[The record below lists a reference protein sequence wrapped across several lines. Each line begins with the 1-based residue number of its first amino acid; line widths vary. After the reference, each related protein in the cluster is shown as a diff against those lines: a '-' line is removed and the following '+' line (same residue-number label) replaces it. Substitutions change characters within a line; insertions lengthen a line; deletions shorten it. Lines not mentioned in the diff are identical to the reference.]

1 MQSFSIEIA
10 QPSRERIMALMTPE
24 EFEASLKE
32 LKPKVFMNG
41 KRVESVLENPNT
53 RTVVEANK
61 ASYRWA
67 LDDKSSDIMSCYS
80 PLVNERVNRYTYVS
94 QSIDDLVAKAQA
106 GTFTAEHLGT
116 CIYRCVG
123 YDAFHALA
131 ATTWEM
137 DRDLDTEY
145 YPRFMEY
152 LATIQKKDLSVAG
165 ALTEPRG
172 HRMKRAI
179 DWPDPYLSL
188 KVVDKSKDGIVV
200 RGAKINISG
209 AFASHELAV
218 LPQSSHGPDEEDY
231 AVAFATPTDA
241 EGISYVCQY
250 SPYSAERDQAEDL
263 SELGNPLFGQR
274 ETSMVIF
281 DNVFVPWERVFHC
294 GETKYSGK
302 MVMRFA
308 RTHRMTCGGT
318 CKVGFMNQI
327 IGACKLVQEYKGLE
341 EVPHINEQLTEM
353 VVLRE
358 TGRACGLAA
367 ARLGSEEPEG
377 SGVFLPDELMGNVSK
392 LNICNAFWRTM
403 ALAGDIGGGLVVTM
417 PSIKELKN
425 PETKD
430 FVEEF
435 FSFGSDEPTENI
447 LKVHKL
453 LQHWT
458 AGQHGVGTWHGAG
471 PVMAQKIMIQRIA
484 DFDHEKNLVKETLNL
499 QDSCCGTDDP
509 DNTGQEPKKIPVK

>member
-1 MQSFSIEIA
+1 MS
-10 QPSRERIMALMTPE
+10 LMTPE
-24 EFEASLKE
+24 AFEESLK
-32 LKPKVFMNG
+32 KMQPRIFMNG
-41 KRVESVLENPNT
+41 KRVEHVLENPIT
-53 RTVVEANK
+53 RTVVESNK

-67 LDDKSSDIMSCYS
+67 LDERYKDIMTCHS
-80 PLVNERVNRYTYVS
+80 PLINDVVNRYTHVS
-94 QSIDDLVAKAQA
+94 ASVDDLVAKAEA
-106 GTFTAEHLGT
+106 GTFTAEMLGT

-137 DRDLDTEY
+137 DRDLHTEY
-145 YPRFMEY
+145 HKRFLSY
-152 LATIQKKDLSVAG
+152 LRMVQERDLSVAG

-172 HRMKRAI
+172 NRSKSTL
-179 DWPDPYLSL
+179 DWPDPYLSVKL
-188 KVVDKSKDGIVV
+188 VEKRADGIVV

-209 AFASHELAV
+209 AYASHELVV
-218 LPQSSHGPDEEDY
+218 LPQSSHFVGEEDY
-231 AVAFATPTDA
+231 ALAFAVPTDA
-241 EGISYVCQY
+241 PGITYVCQY
-250 SPYSAERDQAEDL
+250 SPYSAERELADDMY
-263 SELGNPLFGQR
+263 ELGNPVFGQR
-274 ETSMVIF
+274 ETSMVVF
-281 DNVFVPWERVFHC
+281 DNVFVPWDRVFHC
-294 GETKYSGK
+294 GEYQYSGK
-302 MVMRFA
+302 LVARFA

-327 IGACKLVQEYKGLE
+327 IGACRLVQEYKGLE
-341 EVPHINEQLTEM
+341 HVPHINDQMIEM

-367 ARLGSEEPEG
+367 ARLGTEEPEG

-403 ALAGDIGGGLVVTM
+403 ALAGDIGGGLIVTM
-417 PSIKELKN
+417 PSLKELKN

-430 FVEEF
+430 YVEEF
-435 FSFGSDEPTENI
+435 YSFGSDEPTENI

-471 PVMAQKIMIQRIA
+471 PVQTQKIMLQRVVNY
-484 DFDHEKNLVKETLNL
+484 DHEKELVKNTLRLKEKQKAENRKEEL
-499 QDSCCGTDDP
+499 G
-509 DNTGQEPKKIPVK
+509 

>member
-1 MQSFSIEIA
+1 
-10 QPSRERIMALMTPE
+10 MALMTQE
-24 EFEASLKE
+24 QFEDSLKQRN
-32 LKPKVFMNG
+32 PRIFMNG
-41 KRVESVLENPNT
+41 KPVKSVLDNPNT
-53 RTVVEANK
+53 RTVVESNK

-67 LDDKSSDIMSCYS
+67 MDPEFKEIMTCQS
-80 PLVNERVNRYTYVS
+80 PLINETVNRYTHVS
-94 QSIDDLVAKAQA
+94 RSTDDLVAKAQA
-106 GTFTAEHLGT
+106 GTFTAERLGT

-123 YDAFHALA
+123 YDAFHSLA

-137 DRDLDTEY
+137 DKDLGTEY
-145 YPRFMEY
+145 RPRFLEY
-152 LATIQKKDLSVAG
+152 LNMVQTQDLSVAG

-172 HRMKRAI
+172 NRQKKAI
-179 DWPDPYLSL
+179 DWPDPDLSL
-188 KVVDKSKDGIVV
+188 RVVEKKKDGIVV

-209 AFASHELAV
+209 AFASHEIVV
-218 LPQSSHGPDEEDY
+218 LPQSSHSKDEEDY
-231 AVAFATPTDA
+231 AVAFALPTDTD
-241 EGISYVCQY
+241 GITYVCQY
-250 SPYSAERDQAEDL
+250 SPYSAERELADDI

-294 GETKYSGK
+294 GETRYSGR
-302 MVMRFA
+302 MVARFGQ
-308 RTHRMTCGGT
+308 THRMTCGGT

-327 IGACKLVQEYKGLE
+327 IGACKLIQEYKGLDK
-341 EVPHINEQLTEM
+341 VSHINDQITEM

-367 ARLGSEEPEG
+367 ARLGSEEPPG
-377 SGVFLPDELMGNVSK
+377 SGVFLPDDLMGNVSK

-403 ALAGDIGGGLVVTM
+403 ALAGDIGGGLIVTM
-417 PSIKELKN
+417 PSLKELKN

-430 FVEEF
+430 YVEEF

-471 PVMAQKIMIQRIA
+471 PVTAQKIMIQRIA
-484 DFDHEKNLVKETLNL
+484 NFDHEKNLVKNTLNL
-499 QDSCCGTDDP
+499 KERESS
-509 DNTGQEPKKIPVK
+509 E

>member
-1 MQSFSIEIA
+1 
-10 QPSRERIMALMTPE
+10 MALMTPQAFE
-24 EFEASLKE
+24 ESLK
-32 LKPKVFMNG
+32 KMNPRVFMNG
-41 KRVESVLENPNT
+41 KRVESVLDNPNT

-61 ASYRWA
+61 ASYEWA
-67 LDDKSSDIMSCYS
+67 LDARYTDVMTCHS
-80 PLVNERVNRYTYVS
+80 PLIDERVNRYTHVS
-94 QSIDDLVAKAQA
+94 ASVEDLINKARA
-106 GTFTAEHLGT
+106 GTFTAEMLGT

-137 DRDLDTEY
+137 DQKLGTPYHD
-145 YPRFMEY
+145 RFIDY
-152 LATIQKKDLSVAG
+152 LKMVQTQDLSAAG

-172 HRMKRAI
+172 SRKKKTL
-179 DWPDPYLSL
+179 DWADPYLSL
-188 KVVDKSKDGIVV
+188 KIVERRDDGIVV

-209 AFASHELAV
+209 AFASHELVV
-218 LPQSSHGPDEEDY
+218 LPQSSHGPGEEDY

-241 EGISYVCQY
+241 EGITYICQY
-250 SPYSAERDQAEDL
+250 SPYSAERDQADDIY
-263 SELGNPLFGQR
+263 ELGNPLFGQR
-274 ETSMVIF
+274 ETSMVVF

-294 GETKYSGK
+294 GEVAYSGK
-302 MVMRFA
+302 IVARFA

-341 EVPHINEQLTEM
+341 KVSHINEQLTEM

-367 ARLGSEEPEG
+367 AHGGSEEPPG
-377 SGVFLPDELMGNVSK
+377 SGVFLPDEVMGNVAK

-403 ALAGDIGGGLVVTM
+403 ALAGDIGGGLIVTM
-417 PSIKELKN
+417 PSLKELNN

-430 FVEEF
+430 YVEEF
-435 FSFGSDEPTENI
+435 LSFGSDEPTENI
-447 LKVHKL
+447 MKVHKL

-471 PVMAQKIMIQRIA
+471 PVAAQKIMIQRTVS
-484 DFDHEKNLVKETLNL
+484 FDHEKELVKRTLKL
-499 QDSCCGTDDP
+499 KEKESG
-509 DNTGQEPKKIPVK
+509 KKED